1 MTQHAIVAIDH
12 HTARI
17 YHLDGA
23 TPGDLKL
30 SEAAVRETDNR
41 HATDGKRPDHHA
53 FFHEVAKA
61 LGGAKEILIVGA
73 GTAKEELKH
82 HLDKHDAEVAKH
94 VVGVESIDHPTEP
107 QLLAMAKKRFKTIDA
122 WLGDKR

>member
-23 TPGDLKL
+23 SPGELKL
-30 SEAAVRETDNR
+30 KEDAVRETDNR
-41 HATDGKRPDHHA
+41 HATDGKRPDHQT

-61 LGGAKEILIVGA
+61 LKGAKEIIIVGA
-73 GTAKEELKH
+73 GTAKDELKH
-82 HLDKHDAEVAKH
+82 HLDKHDVDVAKH
-94 VVGVESIDHPTEP
+94 VVSVESINHPTEP
-107 QLLAMAKKRFKTIDA
+107 QLLAMAKQRFKTIDA
-122 WLGDKR
+122 WLGDRR